1 MLKLVIFTLFLITIS
16 ARLDQ
21 QDPAVGKKNTSSNK
35 QESDVM
41 KYRRA
46 AAMAKEEFQ
55 GIELCLTCL
64 ELCGLNGFV
73 WKQTTQ
79 VDTQVVSGFNYSI
92 YGKVQKGDQTRTV
105 KVSFYIPA
113 GQDSR
118 IKATGCSI
126 VA

>member
-55 GIELCLTCL
+55 